1 MGPSNHDVG
10 RATRG
15 EGRAFLGSNWRGG
28 RGKGVRHVLAS
39 AMDAARNR
47 AEAGEPGS
55 FRRRVEGLGLAWS
68 GLFAAWWLVVAR

>member
-15 EGRAFLGSNWRGG
+15 EGRAFLGEG
-28 RGKGVRHVLAS
+28 RGRGVRHVLAS
-39 AMDAARNR
+39 AMELDAARNR

-55 FRRRVEGLGLAWS
+55 FRRRVEGLGLA
-68 GLFAAWWLVVAR
+68 